1 MLNILLADNDYTY
14 IENIFNKISL
24 KLKENFDIIEICSSG
39 DKVLEY
45 ILNTKIDIIILE
57 LNLPKV
63 GGIDIL
69 KELKKRNINIPTIIL
84 SKNSDLVFKVIKEN
98 INYYKILPKPFDIE
112 NLIEIL
118 KKISNNSIKNESK
131 KRIISLLN
139 NFNFNK
145 SSVGYTY
152 LIDILNFCI
161 ENEIKYINNL
171 KNIYQKLELKYNKN
185 LSYKKIEWNIEKSI
199 RTMNNYTDPLILNK
213 YFSYTNF
220 PSSKVFI
227 NGLLYIYYDK
237 F

>member
-24 KLKENFDIIEICSSG
+24 KLKENFDIIGICSSG

>member
-1 MLNILLADNDYTY
+1 M
-14 IENIFNKISL
+14 
-24 KLKENFDIIEICSSG
+24 
-39 DKVLEY
+39 
-45 ILNTKIDIIILE
+45 
-57 LNLPKV
+57 
-63 GGIDIL
+63 
-69 KELKKRNINIPTIIL
+69 
-84 SKNSDLVFKVIKEN
+84 IKEN

-213 YFSYTNF
+213 YFYYTNF

>member
-1 MLNILLADNDYTY
+1 M
-14 IENIFNKISL
+14 
-24 KLKENFDIIEICSSG
+24 
-39 DKVLEY
+39 
-45 ILNTKIDIIILE
+45 
-57 LNLPKV
+57 
-63 GGIDIL
+63 
-69 KELKKRNINIPTIIL
+69 
-84 SKNSDLVFKVIKEN
+84 IKEN

-152 LIDILNFCI
+152 FIDI
-161 ENEIKYINNL
+161 
-171 KNIYQKLELKYNKN
+171 LKYNKN

-199 RTMNNYTDPLILNK
+199 RTMNNYTDLFILNK

>member
-24 KLKENFDIIEICSSG
+24 KLKENFDIIGICSSG

-145 SSVGYTY
+145 H
-152 LIDILNFCI
+152 L
-161 ENEIKYINNL
+161 
-171 KNIYQKLELKYNKN
+171 
-185 LSYKKIEWNIEKSI
+185 
-199 RTMNNYTDPLILNK
+199 
-213 YFSYTNF
+213 
-220 PSSKVFI
+220 
-227 NGLLYIYYDK
+227 
-237 F
+237 

>member
-24 KLKENFDIIEICSSG
+24 KLKENFDIIGICSSG

-63 GGIDIL
+63 DGIDIL

-118 KKISNNSIKNESK
+118 KKINNNSIKNESK
-131 KRIISLLN
+131 KRIINLLH
-139 NFNFNK
+139 NFNFNR
-145 SSVGYTY
+145 SSLGYAY
-152 LIDILNFCI
+152 IIDILNFCI
-161 ENEIKYINNL
+161 ENEIRYINNL

-199 RTMNNYTDPLILNK
+199 RTMNNYTDSLILNK